1 MCSGRVVLRVLV
13 VALAAL
19 ALTVTFAR
27 SIDPIQ
33 NPSGSGE
40 VPGATTTSVSICGPK
55 AMTAA
60 TILEADASRLSIAV
74 SRLGFDCA
82 ETVVV
87 ASGNIQTLLV
97 GAQLAA
103 AAGGPLLVASGEP
116 EDVRAEIV
124 RLNARFVYIVGDSL
138 PSLPEGAETR
148 SLSVEEALVET
159 SVLLGGVPVLQASGP
174 ASVGRAVV
182 AAVTGSAVVTG
193 SVEPAVTADAD
204 WVASFAPATAT
215 VWLGDGSRPE
225 LVAPVLA
232 AAAARHETVLLVDQR
247 DLRTPRS
254 TVTALRSIDPSQTVV
269 AGDFDGGLLEWQLP
283 ALISAPEL
291 PGGGLVFYPGRRLV
305 ALYGNPTTAALGV
318 LGEQSAEESVQRV
331 AEIAQGYGADG
342 VAVLPAFEII
352 ATVASASA
360 GADNDYSEE
369 MSLDTLRPWIEVAR
383 ENDIYVILDLQPGR
397 TDFLTQA
404 RMYEEFLRMPHVGLA
419 LDSEWR
425 LEPNQVHLRQIGSV
439 DAAEVNT
446 VVDWLAALV
455 RERNLPQKYLL
466 LHQFRLDMITNRD
479 QVRTPPELA
488 VVIQMDG
495 QGPLPTKYDTWNALT
510 AGTDDAGFTWGWKN
524 FYDEDTPRGGATAE
538 EVLDLNPVPGYV
550 SFQ

>member
-1 MCSGRVVLRVLV
+1 
-13 VALAAL
+13 
-19 ALTVTFAR
+19 
-27 SIDPIQ
+27 
-33 NPSGSGE
+33 
-40 VPGATTTSVSICGPK
+40 
-55 AMTAA
+55 
-60 TILEADASRLSIAV
+60 
-74 SRLGFDCA
+74 
-82 ETVVV
+82 
-87 ASGNIQTLLV
+87 
-97 GAQLAA
+97 
-103 AAGGPLLVASGEP
+103 
-116 EDVRAEIV
+116 
-124 RLNARFVYIVGDSL
+124 
-138 PSLPEGAETR
+138 
-148 SLSVEEALVET
+148 
-159 SVLLGGVPVLQASGP
+159 
-174 ASVGRAVV
+174 
-182 AAVTGSAVVTG
+182 
-193 SVEPAVTADAD
+193 
-204 WVASFAPATAT
+204 
-215 VWLGDGSRPE
+215 
-225 LVAPVLA
+225 
-232 AAAARHETVLLVDQR
+232 
-247 DLRTPRS
+247 
-254 TVTALRSIDPSQTVV
+254 
-269 AGDFDGGLLEWQLP
+269 
-283 ALISAPEL
+283 
-291 PGGGLVFYPGRRLV
+291 LV

-446 VVDWLAALV
+446 VIDWLAALV

-510 AGTDDAGFTWGWKN
+510 AGTGDAGFTWGWKN

-538 EVLDLNPVPGYV
+538 EVLDLDPVPGYV